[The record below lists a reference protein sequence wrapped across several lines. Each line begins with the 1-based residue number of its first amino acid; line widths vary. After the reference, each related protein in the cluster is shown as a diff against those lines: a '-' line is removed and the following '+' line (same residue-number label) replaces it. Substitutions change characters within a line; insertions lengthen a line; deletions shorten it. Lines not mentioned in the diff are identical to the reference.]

1 MANACRTCQHLRSVA
16 RLAPGVSLESARAEM
31 KGISAKLAVEFPND
45 YAKDEIVLIR
55 PLQDRI
61 VGKVRSTLWLLLGAT
76 GFVLLIAC
84 ANFANLMLSRAT
96 ARQRELAVR
105 AALGASPFQLARQLL
120 TELMLLTLAGGVC
133 GVLLA
138 NWGVRALAGWGPADI
153 PRLTEARVDIPVLI
167 FSLGASVLTG
177 LLAGVIPALQA
188 ARTDEREALQS
199 GGRGTV
205 GISRGRLRSLLVV
218 GELGLAFV
226 LAIGTGLLVRSLG
239 QIMGVQPGFQTRDLH
254 SMNFSLDRLQVR

>member
-1 MANACRTCQHLRSVA
+1 LNQIPFQIVGVLPENFEPLIFSYFSKPPQVWAPLGYDAAMANACRTCQHLRSVA
-16 RLAPGVSLESARAEM
+16 RLAAGVSLESARAEM

-120 TELMLLTLAGGVC
+120 TE
-133 GVLLA
+133 
-138 NWGVRALAGWGPADI
+138 
-153 PRLTEARVDIPVLI
+153 
-167 FSLGASVLTG
+167 
-177 LLAGVIPALQA
+177 
-188 ARTDEREALQS
+188 
-199 GGRGTV
+199 
-205 GISRGRLRSLLVV
+205 
-218 GELGLAFV
+218 
-226 LAIGTGLLVRSLG
+226 
-239 QIMGVQPGFQTRDLH
+239 
-254 SMNFSLDRLQVR
+254 